1 MRFQTVDENGL
12 VYIKHQGVTKNAM
25 DTIVVFDRDG
35 KFVRSFGKE
44 YYPGGHGIDVRKEE
58 GEEFLYLCDRHHREV
73 IKATLKGERIWT
85 KSYPKEPGVYKD
97 PAVKYSPTGSA
108 VAVRLFGDRA
118 AARELQS
125 VIQIRDEGSGMDE
138 EAQARAFEQF
148 YRSETARR
156 LAPDG
161 SGVGLY
167 AARGLVE
174 AMDGTIEIA
183 SRLGGGTTVTLTLPA
198 EPLEEEVARS
208 DRVTKV
214 QA

>member
-1 MRFQTVDENGL
+1 M
-12 VYIKHQGVTKNAM
+12 
-25 DTIVVFDRDG
+25 
-35 KFVRSFGKE
+35 
-44 YYPGGHGIDVRKEE
+44 
-58 GEEFLYLCDRHHREV
+58 
-73 IKATLKGERIWT
+73 
-85 KSYPKEPGVYKD
+85 
-97 PAVKYSPTGSA
+97 
-108 VAVRLFGDRA
+108 
-118 AARELQS
+118 
-125 VIQIRDEGSGMDE
+125 IQIRDEGSGMDE

-174 AMDGTIEIA
+174 AMGGTIEIA
-183 SRLGGGTTVTLTLPA
+183 SRLGGGTTVTLTLLA
-198 EPLEEEVARS
+198 EPLEEEVARP